1 MEKIVKGL
9 LRFQEDV
16 FPAHQDDFRRLGTG
30 QNPDALLV
38 TCADSRIDPALLT
51 QTKPGELFI
60 CRNAGNIIPSH
71 GDVNGGVSAT
81 IEYAVMALNVK
92 DIIVC
97 GHSDC
102 GAMKGVL
109 YPDLVA
115 RMPNVARWLHHAE
128 AVRHILEEN
137 YADLDGPAL
146 LRAAI
151 EENVVVQL
159 ENLRTHPSVA
169 ARLRKGDLRLHGW
182 VYEIETGH
190 VTAWDS
196 EQRRFVA
203 LRDVVAPAA
212 AHV

>member
-1 MEKIVKGL
+1 MEKIVEGL
-9 LRFQEDV
+9 FRFQQNV
-16 FPAHQDDFRRLGTG
+16 FPQHKDAFRRLGTS

-51 QTKPGELFI
+51 QTKPGDLFI
-60 CRNAGNIIPSH
+60 CRNAGNMIPSH

-92 DIIVC
+92 DIILC

-115 RMPNVARWLHHAE
+115 DMPNVAGWLRHAD
-128 AVRHILEEN
+128 AVRHMLREN
-137 YADLDGPAL
+137 YADLEGPAL

-151 EENVVVQL
+151 EENVVAQL
-159 ENLRTHPSVA
+159 GNLRTHPCVA
-169 ARLRKGDLRLHGW
+169 SRLRRGDLRLHGW

-190 VTAWDS
+190 VTAWDAD
-196 EQRRFVA
+196 QGRFVP
-203 LRDVVAPAA
+203 LRDVFVPEAAPL
-212 AHV
+212 